1 LIIEVNMAEPWQWW
15 RDGVIYQ
22 IYPRSFM
29 DSNGDGI
36 GDLNGITGKLDYL
49 ADLGVDGLWLSPI
62 FPSPDKDFGYDVAD
76 YCGIDPKY
84 GTMADF
90 DRLVS
95 EARKRRIHIILDLV
109 LNHTSDQHPWFIES
123 KKSRDNPHHD
133 WYLWREPKAGKKPPN
148 NWLSIFGGQGWE
160 YIPELGESYFHMF
173 VKEQPDVN
181 WRNPDLRKAMLD
193 VFRFWLARGVDGFR
207 LDVFNAYFKDEQ
219 FRDNPPS
226 GKGMRGFDR
235 QKHLYDTSQPEL
247 YPLLREIRAILD
259 EKPDTYV
266 VGETFLENE
275 KKAASYCASGLL
287 HQAFDFRL
295 LECKWDARRFQQV
308 IQSWENALS
317 EGSWPNYVLG
327 NHDTRHPATR
337 LGRGENDERLKVI
350 NAMLFT
356 LRGTPFLYY
365 GDEIG
370 MRDISL
376 ARKELQDPVG
386 VRYWPLPVGRDG
398 CRSPMQW
405 TAEEFAGFTTTT
417 PWLKVHPNHETRNLT
432 AQEFD
437 PDSLYNFTRKLI
449 HLRRENEALRRGMY
463 MPLIYYPRSL
473 MIYLRK
479 TEGQSVLVALN
490 FTRRRVPFVFGH
502 GLALREWELLLSNRR
517 AEITLSGGDTLTL
530 EPEEAVLLR
539 MK

>member
-1 LIIEVNMAEPWQWW
+1 MAEQRLWW

-36 GDLNGITGKLDYL
+36 GDLNGITSKLDYL
-49 ADLGVDGLWLSPI
+49 ADLGVEGLWLSPI
-62 FPSPDKDFGYDVAD
+62 NPSPDKDFGYDVSD

-95 EARKRRIHIILDLV
+95 EARKRSIHIIMDLV
-109 LNHTSDQHPWFIES
+109 LNHTSDQHPWFQES
-123 KKSRDNPHHD
+123 KKSKENPYHD
-133 WYLWREPKAGKKPPN
+133 WYLWREPKAGGKPPN
-148 NWLSIFGGQGWE
+148 NWLSIFGGKGWE
-160 YIPELGESYFHMF
+160 YIPELGQSFFHMF

-207 LDVFNAYFKDEQ
+207 LDVFNAYFKDAD

-226 GKGMRGFDR
+226 GKGIRGFDR
-235 QKHLYDTSQPEL
+235 QKHVYDTSQPEM

-266 VGETFLENE
+266 VGETFLEDE
-275 KKAASYCASGLL
+275 KKAATYCMPGML

-295 LECKWDARRFQQV
+295 LECNWDANRIQQV
-308 IQSWENALS
+308 IQSWENALD
-317 EGSWPNYVLG
+317 EGSWPNFVLG
-327 NHDTRHPATR
+327 NHDTHRPATR
-337 LGRGENDERLKVI
+337 LARGERDARMKVL
-350 NAMLFT
+350 NALLFT

-370 MRDISL
+370 MRDISVS
-376 ARKELQDPVG
+376 RKELRDPVG
-386 VRYWPLPVGRDG
+386 IHYWPLPVGRDG

-405 TAEEFAGFTTTT
+405 NEEEYAGFSLAQ
-417 PWLKVHPNHETRNLT
+417 PWLKVHPNHTLRNVS
-432 AQEFD
+432 AQKYD
-437 PDSLYNFTRKLI
+437 PESLFHFVRRLI
-449 HLRRENEALRRGMY
+449 HLRKENEALRRGIF

-473 MIYLRK
+473 MVYLRK
-479 TEGQSVLVALN
+479 TDKQSVLVALN
-490 FTRRRVPFVFGH
+490 FTRRRVPFVLGH
-502 GLALREWELLLSNRR
+502 GLAMGKWELLLSSCRDSVLLT
-517 AEITLSGGDTLTL
+517 EGDTLKL
-530 EPEEAVLLR
+530 EPEEAVILR
-539 MK
+539 MR